1 MAMPLTWEALE
12 NACRNCTACGLSAG
26 RTNVVFGTGNRK
38 ADLMFIGEGPG
49 EQEDLRGEPF
59 VGPAGML
66 LNEYLTAV
74 GIPREDV
81 YIANI
86 IKCRAPH
93 NRDPE
98 AEEEDACLPW
108 LRRQTALVKPKIIVC
123 LGRISAKRI
132 IKADFKI
139 TREHGIWYE
148 KGAYRMIATYHPSA
162 LLRDPSKRSEAY
174 RDFMEIA
181 EAYAALFGKERP

>member
-1 MAMPLTWEALE
+1 MSAQQGWEALE
-12 NACRNCTACGLSAG
+12 AACRNCTACGLAAG
-26 RTNVVFGTGNRK
+26 RTNVVFGTGNRN
-38 ADLMFIGEGPG
+38 AELMFIGEGPG

-66 LNEYLTAV
+66 LNEYLTAI
-74 GIPREDV
+74 GISRGEV

-108 LRRQTALVKPKIIVC
+108 LRRQTALVKPKIIAC

-132 IKADFKI
+132 IKPDFKI
-139 TREHGIWYE
+139 TKEHGVWFE

-162 LLRDPSKRSEAY
+162 LLRDPSKRADAY
-174 RDFMEIA
+174 RDFIEIA
-181 EAYAALFGKERP
+181 EAYAALSGKERP

>member
-1 MAMPLTWEALE
+1 MSAQQGWEALE
-12 NACRNCTACGLSAG
+12 AACRNCTACGLAAG
-26 RTNVVFGTGNRK
+26 RTNVVFGTGNRN

-66 LNEYLTAV
+66 LNEYLTAI
-74 GIPREDV
+74 GIPRGEV

-98 AEEEDACLPW
+98 SEEEDACLPW
-108 LRRQTALVKPKIIVC
+108 LRRQTALVKPKIIAC

-132 IKADFKI
+132 IKPDFKI
-139 TREHGIWYE
+139 TKEHGVWFE

-162 LLRDPSKRSEAY
+162 LLRDPSKRADAY
-174 RDFMEIA
+174 RDFIEIA
-181 EAYAALFGKERP
+181 EAYAALSGKERP

>member
-1 MAMPLTWEALE
+1 M
-12 NACRNCTACGLSAG
+12 
-26 RTNVVFGTGNRK
+26 VFGTGNRK

-162 LLRDPSKRSEAY
+162 LLRDPSKRPEAY

>member
-1 MAMPLTWEALE
+1 MDTQQSWEALE
-12 NACRNCTACGLSAG
+12 AACMNCTACGLAAG
-26 RTNVVFGTGNRK
+26 RTNVVFGTGNRE
-38 ADLMFIGEGPG
+38 AELMFVGEGPG
-49 EQEDLRGEPF
+49 EQEDLWGEPF

-66 LNEYLTAV
+66 LNEYLMAV

-86 IKCRAPH
+86 IKCRAPR

-98 AEEEDACLPW
+98 ADEETACLPW
-108 LRRQTALVKPKIIVC
+108 LRRQTALVKPKIMVC

-132 IKADFKI
+132 IDPEFRI
-139 TREHGIWYE
+139 TREHGVWYQ

-162 LLRDPSKRSEAY
+162 LLRDPTKRADAY
-174 RDFMEIA
+174 RDFISIA
-181 EAYAALFGKERP
+181 EAYAALFGRERS

>member
-1 MAMPLTWEALE
+1 MDAQRSWEALE
-12 NACRNCTACGLSAG
+12 LACKNCTACGLAAG
-26 RTNVVFGTGNRK
+26 RTNVVFGTGNRN
-38 ADLMFIGEGPG
+38 AALMFIGEGPG

-66 LNEYLTAV
+66 LNEYLTAI

-93 NRDPE
+93 NRDPD
-98 AEEEDACLPW
+98 AEEEEACLPW
-108 LRRQTALVKPKIIVC
+108 LRRQTTLVKPKILVC

-132 IKADFKI
+132 IKPDFKI
-139 TREHGIWYE
+139 KKEHGVWYE

-174 RDFMEIA
+174 RDFIQIA
-181 EAYAALFGKERP
+181 EAYAALSGSERP